1 MESKIYLSFTWNCV
15 YSRDS
20 IIIQRVNLYYFH
32 CSNRKCDLILNLF
45 YMYQHTVHV
54 FNLCRSLKFS
64 YQNRRQPQTMAE
76 AKQIKKPRKLNV
88 SDDYPSMAVEKGE
101 RRGSPAINIPILSR
115 SSSSEDISSSV
126 GCYPIISMYNLDK

>member
-1 MESKIYLSFTWNCV
+1 M
-15 YSRDS
+15 
-20 IIIQRVNLYYFH
+20 
-32 CSNRKCDLILNLF
+32 
-45 YMYQHTVHV
+45 
-54 FNLCRSLKFS
+54 KFS

-76 AKQIKKPRKLNV
+76 AKQIKKPRKRNV

-126 GCYPIISMYNLDK
+126 GCYPIISMYNLDKSHISIHLHVNAQGYMKTTTCTITCSTINKQMYRELRFQHCLYNNTIILSLNISFIP